1 MVNFAIKASE
11 EQVYLL
17 FRAVAKSRHYV
28 VLPQKC
34 GVCDA
39 YLESESGKS
48 GQKGEKRQKRA
59 EKGRKGNLNK
69 SIPFGPLYSPLVR
82 FVPL

>member
-1 MVNFAIKASE
+1 MNFAIKASE

-39 YLESESGKS
+39 YLESERWKGAKAAERGRKEKGPKGGKGAEKGLK
-48 GQKGEKRQKRA
+48 GQKGE
-59 EKGRKGNLNK
+59 
-69 SIPFGPLYSPLVR
+69 S
-82 FVPL
+82 